1 MSFDLQMLEQIS
13 LYLRGQ
19 IDVAELESRFAE
31 ITWDLDEEPP
41 ATRRV
46 AFEALRLASET
57 ANGDWTDEVLREQL
71 KRLLQT
77 IPTSG
82 TVSVAGEQFL
92 ERLSVAEAE
101 ARKLREGVR
110 SEASMGYARSANP
123 TEESYE
129 NWQSSDRAFLHQ
141 FEGESDTRHPAQAEL
156 AIG

>member
-92 ERLSVAEAE
+92 ERLSVAET
-101 ARKLREGVR
+101 GSPVIVR
-110 SEASMGYARSANP
+110 FSINLKAKAILDTRLKR
-123 TEESYE
+123 
-129 NWQSSDRAFLHQ
+129 NWQ
-141 FEGESDTRHPAQAEL
+141 
-156 AIG
+156 